1 MSGTDDTS
9 IALLTERLLE
19 LELAL
24 ENQSWSR
31 LTWEAEYEFSRAG
44 LRKIADLARLMYIKN
59 PLIGRGV
66 NVQADYVFAQGV
78 TIRSDDEAIN
88 TVIQEFLD
96 DERNRVEIFGH
107 MALLRKE
114 RTLQAKGN
122 LFLTLFT
129 NRTTGKV
136 VIRSLPADEVEEIIS
151 DPEDRQ
157 TPWYYRRIWNE
168 KRLDMVSGAVTI
180 VAKEEFYPD
189 WRFSPRAKP
198 QTIGGHAVNWN
209 APVYHVSAGGLDDET
224 WGIPEIYSSLDWGKA
239 YKDFLEDWATITRAY
254 SRFAFNLTTKGG
266 ARGVAAAK
274 TTLGTTFGNSGSS
287 LDTNP
292 PPVTGATFISSE
304 GVKLDPIRTSG
315 ATTKMEDGRRLLLMV
330 AAGQGLPET
339 FYGDVSVGTLAT
351 ATSLDRP
358 TELKFL
364 SRQKLWQAVFQT
376 LCRYA
381 LAAAIQAPRNTLQG
395 TVKIEDDGT
404 PRIMVR
410 GADGTMVPPDVIVE
424 FPPLIEHSTPDR
436 VDAIMTASAKLPDER
451 LIASMLL
458 TALGQSNVDALLD
471 RMYPSDEPAAEPE
484 DDDPEAPEDEQ
495 DMAEAVRELRDA
507 IRMVIQRGS

>member
-1 MSGTDDTS
+1 MDTEQTEAF
-9 IALLTERLLE
+9 ITLLNERLLE

-24 ENQSWSR
+24 ENQSWAR
-31 LTWEAEYEFSRAG
+31 LTWEAEQEFSRAG
-44 LRKIADLARLMYIKN
+44 LRKIAELARLMYIKN

-78 TIRSDDEAIN
+78 TIRSDNEATN
-88 TVIQEFLD
+88 TAIQQFMD
-96 DERNRVEIFGH
+96 DERNKVEMFGH
-107 MALLRKE
+107 PALLRKE
-114 RTLQAKGN
+114 RTLQTKGN

-129 NRTTGKV
+129 DRLSGRV
-136 VIRSLPADEVEEIIS
+136 VIRSLPVDEVEEIIS
-151 DPEDRQ
+151 DPDDRQ
-157 TPWYYRRIWNE
+157 TPWYYLRVWNE
-168 KRLDMVSGAVTI
+168 KRFDLVSGAIAI
-180 VAKEEFYPD
+180 VARETYYPD
-189 WRFSPRAKP
+189 WRYSPRVKP
-198 QTIGGHAVNWN
+198 QTIGGHPVNWN
-209 APVYHVSAGGLDDET
+209 APVYHVSAGGLDDMT
-224 WGIPEIYSSLDWGKA
+224 WGIPEVYSSLDWGKA

-274 TTLGTTFGNSGSS
+274 STLGTTYGNSGSS

-364 SRQKLWQAVFQT
+364 SRQQLWKDVFQT

-381 LAAAIQAPRNTLQG
+381 LAAAIQAPRNALRG
-395 TVKIEDDGT
+395 TVRVEDDGT
-404 PRIMVR
+404 PQIMVY
-410 GADGTMVPPDVIVE
+410 GDDGEMVPPNVIVE
-424 FPPLIEHSTPDR
+424 FPPLIEHSTPER
-436 VDAIMTASAKLPDER
+436 VGAIMQASAKLPDER

-458 TALGQSNVDALLD
+458 NALGQSDTDDLLN
-471 RMYPSDEPAAEPE
+471 RMYPPDKSDDAQNDLQ
-484 DDDPEAPEDEQ
+484 DDTEQ
-495 DMAEAVRELRDA
+495 DMVEAVRELRQA
-507 IRMVIQRGS
+507 VQRVIQRGS